1 MDINLFQYDYPKELI
16 AQHPLKDRDASQM
29 MVVHMLTGNICHD
42 RVKNLAEYLRAEDL
56 LVFNDTKVFSA
67 RLIAGKMEILLL
79 ETRDQR
85 HWRCLVKPLKKIKEG
100 MELVF
105 SETLIGIVTKK
116 TAEDIEIKFECENL
130 EKELEKTGLPPLP
143 PYIQRKSA
151 ADYTLEDRE
160 RYQSIFAKNSGSAAA
175 PTASFHFSE
184 SLIETI
190 RQKGIDTAFVTL
202 HVSRDTFLP
211 IREENVTEHKM
222 HGERFLVPESTQRK
236 IAETK
241 KNGGRVIA
249 VGTTATRALESD
261 WSQPL
266 THHYIY
272 PGYSFKIVDGMLT
285 NFHQP
290 ASTLLLLV
298 SAFAGRECIMES
310 YKEAIAKQYRLF
322 SYGDCMLL
330 L

>member
-1 MDINLFQYDYPKELI
+1 
-16 AQHPLKDRDASQM
+16 
-29 MVVHMLTGNICHD
+29 
-42 RVKNLAEYLRAEDL
+42 
-56 LVFNDTKVFSA
+56 
-67 RLIAGKMEILLL
+67 
-79 ETRDQR
+79 
-85 HWRCLVKPLKKIKEG
+85 

-105 SETLIGIVTKK
+105 SDSLKAVVRKK
-116 TAEDIEIKFECENL
+116 TVEDIEIQFECENM
-130 EKELEKTGLPPLP
+130 EKELEKIGLPPLP

-151 ADYTLEDRE
+151 ADYTSEDRE

-175 PTASFHFSE
+175 PTASFHFSA

-249 VGTTATRALESD
+249 IGTTATRALESD
-261 WSQPL
+261 WSQPV
-266 THHYIY
+266 TYHYIY
-272 PGYSFKIVDGMLT
+272 PGYSFKIIDGMLT

-290 ASTLLLLV
+290 ASTLLLMV
-298 SAFAGRECIMES
+298 SAFAGREFVLQA
-310 YKEAIAKQYRLF
+310 YQEAIAQRYRLF
-322 SYGDCMLL
+322 SYGDCMLIL
-330 L
+330 